1 LWKFCLFERKQRVLQ
16 KGESILHLQPP
27 GRLGDILAI
36 ITQERTVVMKNTN
49 PREII
54 ATASIDLD
62 GREVRMDKLA
72 AAENGHPDIH
82 IVAAPQGQ
90 GQAGPL
96 VLTEEQ
102 LIELLHKAS
111 HAGVLSHAF
120 FGKLREAIEI

>member
-1 LWKFCLFERKQRVLQ
+1 
-16 KGESILHLQPP
+16 
-27 GRLGDILAI
+27 
-36 ITQERTVVMKNTN
+36 MKNTS

-62 GREVRMDKLA
+62 GREVRMDKLS
-72 AAENGHPDIH
+72 AAEKGHPDIR
-82 IVAAPQGQ
+82 ITAAHQRQ

-111 HAGVLSHAF
+111 HAGVLSHGF
-120 FGKLREAIEI
+120 IGRLREKIEI